1 MGVVQ
6 FLLLTIHIGVFQKRH
21 FKWFVLCI
29 SDQCA
34 FLTFSCI
41 SHLMFD
47 WYKLLVPVTLNWYP
61 TYGLTAHICVLH
73 PPISSRYQLIWMYF
87 VINADRVRGKL
98 MSILETVSSSD
109 QVVSDLF
116 IATSNFSG
124 SRLFT
129 RNFQINVNIHVGNL
143 PQFWRK
149 YFYIFHSS
157 LRACIQYTTFRP
169 AFCFIGYIGIIAF
182 LLCEQ
187 CKQRKQCETV

>member
-1 MGVVQ
+1 MTSIWILVHLGFIT
-6 FLLLTIHIGVFQKRH
+6 FLLARWGLCSFYCLQSTLECFKKDISNDLCYVSVTRVF
-21 FKWFVLCI
+21 LN
-29 SDQCA
+29 
-34 FLTFSCI
+34 FSCI

-61 TYGLTAHICVLH
+61 TYGLTTHIYVLH

-87 VINADRVRGKL
+87 LINADRVRGKL

-143 PQFWRK
+143 PQF
-149 YFYIFHSS
+149 
-157 LRACIQYTTFRP
+157 
-169 AFCFIGYIGIIAF
+169 
-182 LLCEQ
+182 
-187 CKQRKQCETV
+187 